1 MFTHIY
7 CTCSRLFAELLGK
20 VQVTADGVHGHVR
33 LQEGRGM
40 ASDISQISQVQ
51 TGWIGRSHDSEW
63 FLQIGNWFGCSIDS
77 LKCVLLLPFSLVNF
91 VYLGAKLV
99 TCQVMP
105 FGAAAATGL
114 LQFSWE
120 TRSSKYQ

>member
-1 MFTHIY
+1 MTQNGS
-7 CTCSRLFAELLGK
+7 CRE
-20 VQVTADGVHGHVR
+20 V
-33 LQEGRGM
+33 
-40 ASDISQISQVQ
+40 
-51 TGWIGRSHDSEW
+51 
-63 FLQIGNWFGCSIDS
+63 NWFGCSIDF
-77 LKCVLLLPFSLVNF
+77 LKCVLLLPFALVNF

-114 LQFSWE
+114 LPFSSE